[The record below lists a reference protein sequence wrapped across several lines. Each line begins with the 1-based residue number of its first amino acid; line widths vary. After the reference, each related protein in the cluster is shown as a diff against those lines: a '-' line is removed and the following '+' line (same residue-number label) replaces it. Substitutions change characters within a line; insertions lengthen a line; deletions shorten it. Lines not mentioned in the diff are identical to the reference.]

1 MKKIYVISI
10 VVVTLFIVGIA
21 LSGSITLV
29 NSRTFAREERAKYA
43 ADQATQLQASMP
55 EIAPVRVLGNGQGE
69 SQLALGDGREMAT
82 AYTGAETK
90 RELETQSVI

>member
-1 MKKIYVISI
+1 MKKIYIFTI
-10 VVVTLFIVGIA
+10 VVTLFIVGLA

-43 ADQATQLQASMP
+43 ADQATQLRASMP
-55 EIAPVRVLGNGQGE
+55 AGEPINLRANGNGK
-69 SQLALGDGREMAT
+69 SQLALGNGRDMAT

-90 RELETQSVI
+90 KELENQSVI